1 MTRLLHTADVH
12 LSTDAPER
20 REALGE
26 ALDVAEDE
34 AVDLV
39 TIGGDLFDS
48 ERDSEAL
55 RPALRQL
62 FSDRPYDVLTIP
74 GNHDEA
80 AFSADLHYGESFTA
94 VVGEPYEHVTGPDGD
109 VRITCVPYTAQGVD
123 DVLIALA
130 DREPFD
136 GVEILLLHCS
146 LEAPFQDVSE
156 GDEATHRYF
165 PVTRETLADLDFDYY
180 LAGHYHS
187 THRVELPNG
196 APFVYPGTPASVTK
210 AETGPRTVALVD
222 TATEQLTFERLDAF
236 HYDALDVAVT
246 PGEEDAVSEEIA
258 EWVAERRDRNV
269 DAEIS
274 VSGHVAMDETAFQ
287 RELADASADVPVE
300 NRTTG
305 VREVLAHPLFEEFE
319 AKLDEHEFDDE
330 SLREDVRTRAIR
342 IFSALSS
349 GGRLS

>member
-20 REALGE
+20 SEALAE
-26 ALDVAEDE
+26 TLEVAEAE
-34 AVDLV
+34 AVDIV
-39 TIGGDLFDS
+39 TVGGDLFDS
-48 ERDSEAL
+48 ERDSDAL
-55 RPALRQL
+55 RPDLRQL

-80 AFSADLHYGESFTA
+80 AFSADLHYGESVTA
-94 VVGEPYEHVTGPDGD
+94 VVGEPYEHVTGPDGT
-109 VRITCVPYTAQGVD
+109 VRITCVPYTAAAVD
-123 DVLIALA
+123 EVLIALA

-136 GVEILLLHCS
+136 GVEVLLLHCS

-187 THRVELPNG
+187 THHVELPNG
-196 APFVYPGTPASVTK
+196 APFVYPGTPASVTRT
-210 AETGPRTVALVD
+210 ETGPRTVALVD
-222 TATEQLTFERLDAF
+222 TATHQVSFERLEAF
-236 HYDALDVAVT
+236 YYDALDLTVT
-246 PGEEDAVSEEIA
+246 PGEADAVLDEIA
-258 EWVAERRDRNV
+258 AWVADRRDRNV
-269 DAEIS
+269 DAAIT
-274 VSGHVAMDETAFQ
+274 VSGHVAMAETAFQ
-287 RELADASADVPVE
+287 RELDEVTEGVSVE

-319 AKLDEHEFDDE
+319 GKLEAREFEDE
-330 SLREDVRTRAIR
+330 SLRADVRTRAIR
-342 IFSALSS
+342 IFSALSA
-349 GGRLS
+349 GGQLS